1 MFRTKNITSMAMVKI
16 LCDLNKRE
24 KAFKTLAN
32 VTNSFLLSW
41 SKANPQFLLSRDS
54 SLTLL
59 GQVRL
64 ILYCVPYH
72 ARHSQTCLFR
82 SPWDPIILSV

>member
-1 MFRTKNITSMAMVKI
+1 MAMVKI
-16 LCDLNKRE
+16 LCDLNDRE

-32 VTNSFLLSW
+32 ISDSFLLSW

-59 GQVRL
+59 GQVSL
-64 ILYCVPYH
+64 ISNKISIV
-72 ARHSQTCLFR
+72 CLAMQKIYVKICNFFC
-82 SPWDPIILSV
+82 WN

>member
-1 MFRTKNITSMAMVKI
+1 MAMVKI
-16 LCDLNKRE
+16 LCDLNDRE

-32 VTNSFLLSW
+32 ISDSFLLSW

-59 GQVRL
+59 GQVSL
-64 ILYCVPYH
+64 ISNKISCYAKNLCENM
-72 ARHSQTCLFR
+72 QFFC
-82 SPWDPIILSV
+82 WN